1 MYVLCCDLPLSSG
14 RCEVQP
20 VRSSACWCG
29 PSLSASPPVIQVTQL
44 YHQKL
49 EHLQWT
55 PVLLFFLFLFF
66 FFYIFSPP
74 LTPEHSTSLML
85 ESYYIP
91 FFCGFFLQSLWLLL
105 PSITTPFS
113 AFQIIAA
120 VWPSGLGVGSDAAFN
135 SRSYW
140 VKREQVYTAAAWFT
154 YVSLCAMAQGMFYV
168 AEDFILRTL
177 CKFRNSIWN
186 YMVQPQIKWIVLKNF
201 VGMLIFAPPTV
212 AARLDQ
218 FDPAVTKPK
227 FGFLTKKT
235 R

>member
-1 MYVLCCDLPLSSG
+1 MNT
-14 RCEVQP
+14 
-20 VRSSACWCG
+20 G
-29 PSLSASPPVIQVTQL
+29 PP
-44 YHQKL
+44 
-49 EHLQWT
+49 
-55 PVLLFFLFLFF
+55 FF
-66 FFYIFSPP
+66 FIFVFFFNIFSPP